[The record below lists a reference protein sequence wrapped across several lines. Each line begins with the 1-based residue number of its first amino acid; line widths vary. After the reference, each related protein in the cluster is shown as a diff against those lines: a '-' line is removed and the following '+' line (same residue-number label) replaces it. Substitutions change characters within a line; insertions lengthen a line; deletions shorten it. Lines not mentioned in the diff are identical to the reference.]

1 MVSSLRVAW
10 SAKLTRSYATPDYAP
25 ESSMSNQMQVII
37 NEETIKQANQEK
49 AGRPKKGDRRPSRR
63 PPRGYKVSDE
73 AHAAIQAAAARM
85 GVSASAFVEALG
97 RSLACEKAA

>member
-1 MVSSLRVAW
+1 M
-10 SAKLTRSYATPDYAP
+10 LT
-25 ESSMSNQMQVII
+25 QMQVVI

-49 AGRPKKGDRRPSRR
+49 AGRPKKGDHRPSRR
-63 PPRGYKVSDE
+63 PPRGYNVSDE

-97 RSLACEKAA
+97 RSLACENAA